1 MDAYRDVGLQRF
13 VCYLLFVYRVKDESA
28 PSLINQ
34 VTSLIVLVVIWIVDN
49 HHRPV
54 AQCRHQESIDDSQ
67 GTEPNQMISRSKFQK
82 AIKKQFQRS

>member
-34 VTSLIVLVVIWIVDN
+34 VTSLIVLVVI
-49 HHRPV
+49 
-54 AQCRHQESIDDSQ
+54 
-67 GTEPNQMISRSKFQK
+67 
-82 AIKKQFQRS
+82 